1 MKTIAVA
8 WTGASGL
15 PYGLRLVDRLLAAEC
30 RVWLM
35 YSQAAQIV
43 ARQETDLVL
52 PAQPREAQR
61 LLAERFGDAAGR
73 LTVFDRNDWN
83 APPASGSNPPD
94 AYVICPCTMGTLA
107 EVAAGTAKDL
117 ITRAADVVLKEG
129 KPLILVPRE
138 TPFSTLHL
146 ENMLKL
152 SRAGAVILPPSPGFY
167 HRPTDIGGLVDF
179 VVARILDRLGVPHDL
194 MPRWGEGRD

>member
-35 YSQAAQIV
+35 FSQAAQIV
-43 ARQETDLVL
+43 AKQETDLVL

-61 LLAERFGDAAGR
+61 VLAERFTDRQGR
-73 LTVFDRNDWN
+73 LKVFDRNDWN

-117 ITRAADVVLKEG
+117 ITRTADVALKEG
-129 KPLILVPRE
+129 KTLILAPRE

-146 ENMLKL
+146 ENMLRL
-152 SRAGAVILPPSPGFY
+152 ARAGAVILPPSPGFY
-167 HRPTDIGGLVDF
+167 HQPTDIGGLVDF
-179 VVARILDRLGVPHDL
+179 VVARILDRLGVPHAL
-194 MPRWGEGRD
+194 MPRWGGRE

>member
-15 PYGLRLVDRLLAAEC
+15 PYGLRLVDCLIKAGC

-43 ARQETDLVL
+43 AKQEADLVL
-52 PAQPREAQR
+52 PTQPREARR
-61 LLAERFGDAAGR
+61 LLAERFGDTGER
-73 LTVFDRNDWN
+73 LSVFASADWN

-117 ITRAADVVLKEG
+117 ITRAADVALKEG

-138 TPFSTLHL
+138 TPLSAIHL
-146 ENMLKL
+146 ENMLRL
-152 SRAGAVILPPSPGFY
+152 ARAGAVILPPAPGFY
-167 HRPTDIGGLVDF
+167 HRPDGIDGLVDF
-179 VVARILDRLGVPHDL
+179 VVARILDRLGVPHAL
-194 MPRWGEGRD
+194 MPRWGE